1 MKLVLSLAEEIGPHL
16 ADGAKAA
23 GFRSRRVEPYVDLC
37 EEIVLDFTG
46 VRNANSSFVNA
57 LVAGIVEQHG
67 ARVLDRLV
75 FKGCN
80 PIIRVLVETAID
92 LGLQKIEGRIDA

>member
-1 MKLVLSLAEEIGPHL
+1 MKLELSLVEEFGPHL
-16 ADGAKAA
+16 ADGERAA
-23 GFRSRRVEPYVDLC
+23 GFRSGRIEPYVDLC

-57 LVAGIVEQHG
+57 LVAGMVEQHG
-67 ARVLDRLV
+67 ERVLDRLV

-80 PIIRVLVETAID
+80 PVIRVLVETAID
-92 LGLQKIEGRIDA
+92 LGLRKIQGRIDA